1 MNEVLAIYDFLNNY
15 GIVTLIRIA
24 IGIIL
29 ILNKKSISIL
39 NNKNTPKRFK
49 FALVTTYYVVI
60 LWCMLFGWI
69 YPSMKSVI
77 LGIIVGIVFSFI
89 IVKYSAT
96 EHMAGWIFLFISF
109 YEIAEFVF
117 YGLDISF
124 GEILK
129 RNSYIY
135 DDFDYDTVKVKIAVA
150 LFLTVVSYVLLKK
163 KDKWQIIEEE
173 KYF

>member
-1 MNEVLAIYDFLNNY
+1 
-15 GIVTLIRIA
+15 
-24 IGIIL
+24 
-29 ILNKKSISIL
+29 
-39 NNKNTPKRFK
+39 
-49 FALVTTYYVVI
+49 
-60 LWCMLFGWI
+60 
-69 YPSMKSVI
+69 MKSVI

-124 GEILK
+124 AEILK
-129 RNSYIY
+129 SNSYIY

-163 KDKWQIIEEE
+163 RKTSGKLSKRKNILELVFILYLEQFSQLYMILFQHLCRHQAIGRS
-173 KYF
+173 YAFHC